1 MLRLC
6 KLLTFV
12 KILLCSTREF
22 LCHVQSTETYASVNS
37 SGAQS
42 PPPLGL
48 LRSICPPFCPGSG
61 AFANFALPGGRA
73 FANPGVI
80 PELLTRTQFAI
91 RI

>member
-12 KILLCSTREF
+12 KILLSSTREF
-22 LCHVQSTETYASVNS
+22 LCQSTETYASVTSNRVPW
-37 SGAQS
+37 GP